1 MNQEQTPPKHYQFGA
16 YEIMDTLGYGG
27 MGVVYRAFDRNLGRA
42 VALKILRDELRGEA
56 RVAARFQREAEAFGR
71 LDHPHIVH
79 VYSVGMVEQIP
90 FIAMEYVEGE
100 TLACKMRREGVLDW
114 RDALRI
120 GAEVAEAL
128 GSAHDAQIIHR
139 DVKPGNILLDM
150 QGRVRVTDFGI
161 AKILNAATQLT
172 TDGTR
177 LGTPQYMCPERCQN
191 QKVTPASDIYSL
203 GVVLFQAITGRL
215 PYDAR
220 SNVELVRQISAGEP
234 KRLRDLVPE
243 APESVERLLAY
254 MLEKSPDKRPASAQV
269 LAAIIGR
276 VLAGGSLDEQA
287 EALAKRLDQYR
298 RSLPEA
304 SPITPDPD
312 TPTRALE
319 GSRWAARKV
328 RNRWFSLPR
337 AARLALAGA
346 IALTAAAAVAS
357 TLVALTLRT
366 APTLA
371 PLDSGAAVARW
382 STPVSTT
389 TLRPE
394 ASGVSLADVAMP
406 DFRIAGISLSDDE
419 TLRLLLRGDE
429 GSPRGGQWAVAD
441 AAGAMVIPPMALS
454 DATEIS
460 LVGAKPD
467 SGVYLSGITGL
478 KRFEYTIRHPGVP
491 ASGERVWSS
500 IVGAMSSAATDNR
513 DQAVYVAA
521 QSTGGHDDWTLVV
534 AEGPELRRGAALTAP
549 GARIAS
555 VSTIDGLG
563 VIAFL
568 RELPSG
574 QALELRALLN
584 GGTRE
589 LMLAEG
595 PLSLAPYAVS
605 PQGVVAYADA
615 RAEQAGIH
623 LVQPAVRPESRR
635 MFAGAWPQ
643 WVAEGRLV
651 FHDSDRLGHTQL
663 FLASLDRPD
672 ERVQLTH
679 FEGGVAA
686 SGAVLNDARTAVAV
700 SLPDGRSAALID
712 LGRAGAL

>member
-1 MNQEQTPPKHYQFGA
+1 MIHEQTPPKHYQFGA
-16 YEIMDTLGYGG
+16 YEILDTIGYGG

-42 VALKILRDELRGEA
+42 VALKILRDELRGES

-114 RDALRI
+114 REALRI
-120 GAEVAEAL
+120 GAQVAEAL

-139 DVKPGNILLDM
+139 DVKPGNILLDLK
-150 QGRVRVTDFGI
+150 GRVRVTDFGI

-191 QKVTPASDIYSL
+191 QKVTHASDIYSL

-254 MLEKSPDKRPASAQV
+254 MLEKSPAKRPASAQV
-269 LAAIIGR
+269 LAATIER

-287 EALAKRLDQYR
+287 EALANRLDQYR

-319 GSRWAARKV
+319 GSRWAARKA
-328 RNRWFSLPR
+328 RNRWFALPR
-337 AARLALAGA
+337 AARLALAGVVA
-346 IALTAAAAVAS
+346 VTAAAAVAS
-357 TLVALTLRT
+357 SLAVLTLRP
-366 APTLA
+366 APVLSA
-371 PLDSGAAVARW
+371 LDSSAAVDRW
-382 STPVSTT
+382 TQPLPTA

-394 ASGVSLADVAMP
+394 ASGVSLAVVDVP
-406 DFRIAGISLSDDE
+406 EFVVAGVSLTDASR
-419 TLRLLLRGDE
+419 LFLLLRGVD
-429 GSPRGGQWAVAD
+429 GSAREGQWTVLDGAGTVVVAPSKLSD
-441 AAGAMVIPPMALS
+441 ESGVVLANSSEDAGLYALNHNGLRRFELNIESFTSLAAGAALWNTHVS
-454 DATEIS
+454 
-460 LVGAKPD
+460 
-467 SGVYLSGITGL
+467 
-478 KRFEYTIRHPGVP
+478 
-491 ASGERVWSS
+491 
-500 IVGAMSSAATDNR
+500 AMTPSVTDNQNR
-513 DQAVYVAA
+513 RVRVAA
-521 QSTGGHDDWTLVV
+521 QSTGGHGDWTLVV
-534 AEGPELRRGAALTAP
+534 AEGSDLRRGAAITAP
-549 GARIAS
+549 GAPIPAVSAS
-555 VSTIDGLG
+555 DGLG

-568 RELPSG
+568 REQASG
-574 QALELRALLN
+574 QATELRALLE

-589 LMLAEG
+589 LLLAEG

-615 RAEQAGIH
+615 RPEQAGVHI
-623 LVQPAVRPESRR
+623 VQPAVHAGSRR
-635 MFAGAWPQ
+635 MFAGTWPQ
-643 WVAEGRLV
+643 WVGEGRLL
-651 FHDSDRLGHTQL
+651 FHDTDRLGHTQL
-663 FLASLDRPD
+663 FLASLDRPE
-672 ERVQLTH
+672 ERAQLTH

-700 SLPDGRSAALID
+700 ALPNGRSAALID